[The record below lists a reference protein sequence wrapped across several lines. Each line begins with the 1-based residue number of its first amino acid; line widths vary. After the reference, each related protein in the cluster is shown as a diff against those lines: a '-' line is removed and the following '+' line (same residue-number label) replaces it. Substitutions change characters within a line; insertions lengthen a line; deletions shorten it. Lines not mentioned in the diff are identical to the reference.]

1 MDPISHLIIR
11 ALNHLIQGEHW
22 AQERLRVHSGA
33 QVLIDAGGL
42 VKLRMSIDEH
52 GLFQIGDA
60 ESNPNVAITLPTDIP
75 ARLLFDRD
83 RLFSSIKLGGAAD
96 IAESLAFVL
105 RNLEW
110 DAEGDLAGFIGDI
123 PAHRLARLAKSLA
136 AGISDSIYRVSK
148 NAVEYTTEESNLLV
162 VPGDKMSQ
170 EVRGMFENYA

>member
-83 RLFSSIKLGGAAD
+83 RLFSSIKLGGGCGYCR
-96 IAESLAFVL
+96 EP
-105 RNLEW
+105 
-110 DAEGDLAGFIGDI
+110 GFRF
-123 PAHRLARLAKSLA
+123 A
-136 AGISDSIYRVSK
+136 
-148 NAVEYTTEESNLLV
+148 
-162 VPGDKMSQ
+162 
-170 EVRGMFENYA
+170 

>member
-1 MDPISHLIIR
+1 MR
-11 ALNHLIQGEHW
+11 
-22 AQERLRVHSGA
+22 
-33 QVLIDAGGL
+33 GL

-83 RLFSSIKLGGAAD
+83 RLFSSIKLGAAD

-162 VPGDKMSQ
+162 VPGILQNSGVQ
-170 EVRGMFENYA
+170 LIAFEMTLIDLRSVFRVSDPIKIKKQKSSRSCLFVPEFRNQ